1 MFKVLLTEEQWSRV
15 ANMADDDILLAMVEA
30 QPELAK
36 RLGVEAG
43 MAITKRPGAAGGGKI
58 LLPDDGEDLTP
69 PSKPAASGYEG

>member
-15 ANMADDDILLAMVEA
+15 ANMADDDILLAMVSG

-43 MAITKRPGAAGGGKI
+43 VAITKRPGAAGGGGRVK
-58 LLPDDGEDLTP
+58 PDDGEDLP
-69 PSKPAASGYEG
+69 LKGSGYQG